1 MYNKEVGSKK
11 SALKQ
16 APVDI
21 GGQAVLEGVMMKAH
35 RAIAVAVRKP
45 DGEIVVK
52 ADPYRPVTEKHKWMA
67 WPFVRGC
74 VNMVAML
81 KMGMETLQQATNML
95 GVLEEEPTKF
105 EKWLSKKLGKQIDK
119 IVMGVAMVLAV
130 VLAMF
135 LFVLLPSAA
144 GTLINTWVKSTL
156 LVNLCSGAVRILI
169 LIAYISLMSLL
180 PDLRRVFEYHGA
192 EHKTVYCH
200 ENNLPLTPEN
210 AQKFST
216 LHPRC
221 GTSFLLL
228 VMVIAILLGAV
239 ADQLLLLIFGIEKLG
254 FIARFAR
261 SLLILPIITGISY
274 EALKGL
280 AHADGPIVRVLRWP
294 GLMMQKLT
302 TRQPS
307 EQQLEV
313 AIASMQ
319 AALALSAREEAR
331 IAGKPMPEEPE
342 AAKAAEP
349 EKVVGFVDALVAE
362 ATEVVEAVDVA
373 EATDAVE
380 AGKAVKEAGAEEAT
394 LPAEE

>member
-1 MYNKEVGSKK
+1 MNNIGTQTIEADRKTKK
-11 SALKQ
+11 S

-21 GGQAVLEGVMMKAH
+21 GGQAVLEGVMMKAP

-45 DGEIVVK
+45 DGEIVVEAK
-52 ADPYRPVTEKHKWMA
+52 PHTPLSDKHKWMG

-95 GVLEEEPTKF
+95 GVLDEEPSKF
-105 EKWLSKKLGKQIDK
+105 EKWLAKRLGKQIDK
-119 IVMGVAMVLAV
+119 IIMGTAMVLAV
-130 VLAMF
+130 ALAVF
-135 LFVLLPSAA
+135 LFMLLPSAA
-144 GTLINTWVKSTL
+144 GTLINQVVKSQL
-156 LVNLCSGAVRILI
+156 LVNLGSGLVRIII

-210 AQKFST
+210 ARRFTT

-228 VMVIAILLGAV
+228 VMTIAILLGAV
-239 ADQLLLLIFGIEKLG
+239 ADQLLLLITGAEKLSFLG
-254 FIARFAR
+254 RFAR
-261 SLLILPIITGISY
+261 SILALPLITGISY

-280 AHADGPIVRVLRWP
+280 AHSDGPVVRALRWP

-302 TRQPS
+302 TRQPDDA
-307 EQQLEV
+307 QLEV

-331 IAGKPMPEEPE
+331 LAGSQTREEEPE
-342 AAKAAEP
+342 AADEPVSGQAAQS
-349 EKVVGFVDALVAE
+349 L
-362 ATEVVEAVDVA
+362 
-373 EATDAVE
+373 
-380 AGKAVKEAGAEEAT
+380 AGQSQE
-394 LPAEE
+394 